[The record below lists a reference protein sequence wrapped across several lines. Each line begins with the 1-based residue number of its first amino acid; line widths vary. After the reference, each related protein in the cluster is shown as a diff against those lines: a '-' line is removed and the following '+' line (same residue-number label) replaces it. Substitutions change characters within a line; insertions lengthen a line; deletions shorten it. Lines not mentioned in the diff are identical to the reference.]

1 MEADVLFADRK
12 DAGRKLAAA
21 LANFRGQDCL
31 VLALPR
37 GGVPVA
43 AEVALALHAPLDI
56 LLVRKIG
63 APHQPEFAI
72 GAVIDGGAPVIVRNP
87 ELIRLSGT
95 TEKQFEMICSQ
106 QLNEIERRRNLYLRG
121 YRPMSPTDRVA
132 IIIDDGI
139 ATGATMRAALQATRM
154 RHPKELV
161 LATPV
166 AAPDTLESLRGEVDE
181 VVCLESPEN
190 FGAVGRFYADFEQ
203 TTDEEVVATLARL
216 RARPDVRYTTILTG
230 GTEGTVY

>member
-1 MEADVLFADRK
+1 MLMEADVLFADRK

-21 LANFRGQDCL
+21 LANFQGQDCL

-63 APHQPEFAI
+63 APYQPEFAI
-72 GAVIDGGAPVIVRNP
+72 GAVIDGGDPVIVRNP

-216 RARPDVRYTTILTG
+216 RARSDVTYATA
-230 GTEGTVY
+230 

>member
-1 MEADVLFADRK
+1 MLMEADVLFADRK

-21 LANFRGQDCL
+21 LANFQGQDCL

-216 RARPDVRYTTILTG
+216 RARSDVTYATA
-230 GTEGTVY
+230 

>member
-1 MEADVLFADRK
+1 MLMEADVLFADRK

-21 LANFRGQDCL
+21 LANFQGQDCL

-63 APHQPEFAI
+63 APYQPEFAI
-72 GAVIDGGAPVIVRNP
+72 GAGMDGGDPVIVRNP

-106 QLNEIERRRNLYLRG
+106 QLNEIERRRNLYLSG
-121 YRPMSPTDRVA
+121 HRPMSPTDRVA

-154 RHPKELV
+154 RHPKKLV

-216 RARPDVRYTTILTG
+216 RARSDVNYATA
-230 GTEGTVY
+230 

>member
-1 MEADVLFADRK
+1 
-12 DAGRKLAAA
+12 
-21 LANFRGQDCL
+21 
-31 VLALPR
+31 
-37 GGVPVA
+37 
-43 AEVALALHAPLDI
+43 
-56 LLVRKIG
+56 
-63 APHQPEFAI
+63 
-72 GAVIDGGAPVIVRNP
+72 
-87 ELIRLSGT
+87 
-95 TEKQFEMICSQ
+95 
-106 QLNEIERRRNLYLRG
+106 
-121 YRPMSPTDRVA
+121 MSPTDRVA

-154 RHPKELV
+154 RHPKKLV

-216 RARPDVRYTTILTG
+216 RARSDVNSA
-230 GTEGTVY
+230 TV

>member
-1 MEADVLFADRK
+1 MLFADRK

-21 LANFRGQDCL
+21 LANFQGQDCL

-216 RARPDVRYTTILTG
+216 RARSDVTYATA
-230 GTEGTVY
+230 

>member
-1 MEADVLFADRK
+1 
-12 DAGRKLAAA
+12 

-181 VVCLESPEN
+181 VVCLVSPEN

-216 RARPDVRYTTILTG
+216 RARSDVTYATA
-230 GTEGTVY
+230 

>member
-1 MEADVLFADRK
+1 MLMEADVLFADRK

-21 LANFRGQDCL
+21 LANFQGQDCL

-154 RHPKELV
+154 RHPKKLV

-190 FGAVGRFYADFEQ
+190 FGAGGRFYADFEQ

-216 RARPDVRYTTILTG
+216 RARSDVTYATA
-230 GTEGTVY
+230 

>member
-1 MEADVLFADRK
+1 MLFADRK

-21 LANFRGQDCL
+21 LANFQGQDCL

-72 GAVIDGGAPVIVRNP
+72 GAVIDGGDPVIVRNP